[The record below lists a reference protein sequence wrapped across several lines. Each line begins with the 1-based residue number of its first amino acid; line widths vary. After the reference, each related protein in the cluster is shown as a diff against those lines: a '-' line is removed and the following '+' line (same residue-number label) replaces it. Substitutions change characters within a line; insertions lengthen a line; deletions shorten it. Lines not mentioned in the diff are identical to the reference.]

1 MRNEAKNKPRVGAGY
16 EAGTCPMPPGKTPG
30 MAAAS
35 VEDRLKAIDTARVDR
50 RTRTARQLEATTRA
64 LESNPQEAL
73 KALLRGCL
81 ATGVLLQNEVLTAAQ
96 QKDLVTDEGRLP
108 DILSKDLLKVQ
119 RNLTSVANLLGQ
131 LEGCFAARKAP
142 VVGKPKPGATVA
154 SLILADDD
162 GGEDEDRD

>member
-1 MRNEAKNKPRVGAGY
+1 MRNEAKNRPQRGAGY
-16 EAGTCPMPPGKTPG
+16 EAGACPMPPGNAPG

-64 LESNPQEAL
+64 LEANPQEAL

-81 ATGVLLQNEVLTAAQ
+81 ATGVMLQNEVLTAAQ
-96 QKDLVTDEGRLP
+96 QQDLVTDEGRLP